1 MIQTFPINVV
11 CEVGYWSHSV
21 WYICM
26 IYFYIVKN
34 VFMCNHYFLLG
45 GSGAMQRLGVPI
57 GKRSDRSG
65 RGGRQDRNNSGW
77 YKVTVR
83 SSAK

>member
-1 MIQTFPINVV
+1 MVYMHDIFL
-11 CEVGYWSHSV
+11 
-21 WYICM
+21 
-26 IYFYIVKN
+26 YIVKN
-34 VFMCNHYFLLG
+34 VFMFKHYFLLG